1 MLKIAKYLVYIGIAA
16 LIWGL
21 FWFMPKYSYVQKNPG
36 YCVNLTE
43 HLYYCG
49 TDADVKE
56 MFEKTLDNETVQATV
71 QENINNINQ

>member
-1 MLKIAKYLVYIGIAA
+1 MFHLAKYLFYAVVVGVVVF
-16 LIWGL
+16 L

-49 TDADVKE
+49 TESDLEAV
-56 MFEKTLDNETVQATV
+56 FNKTK
-71 QENINNINQ
+71 